1 MCRVYC
7 IFLII
12 ILLYI
17 MLDKKEYFTIRETL
31 AEKRADEI
39 IKNRQFFNNDFYTA
53 RAVMP
58 WIDAITYEDV
68 RHLKHSD
75 NLNKSSL
82 VKLLK

>member
-39 IKNRQFFNNDFYTA
+39 IKNRQFFNNDFSNIGQA
-53 RAVMP
+53 LCLP
-58 WIDAITYEDV
+58 DV
-68 RHLKHSD
+68 RWTRPKR
-75 NLNKSSL
+75 
-82 VKLLK
+82 